1 MQFIDRFEVVT
12 TEKVPF
18 TYRVAGIGARFLAW
32 LVDWLLIVMLTFG
45 GVFFLAQFDRAGEG
59 AGSGAVIL
67 WMFALTW
74 GYFLV
79 FEWLWLGQT
88 PGKRVLG
95 IRVIQERGASISLLQ
110 SAVRNIVRAID
121 AMPLILGV
129 PFCVLGFGAMA
140 TNSRHRRLGDWA
152 AGTLV
157 VHVERQAP
165 LIRALHD
172 GTGVD
177 SLSDAATRQ
186 RLAQLG
192 KEQKQTLLDL
202 CLRREQLR
210 IADRAKLFRAVSEH
224 LQAALGVRPAEHQ
237 SDEKFVLALAA
248 ALTAP
253 VH

>member
-1 MQFIDRFEVVT
+1 MQYADRFEVVT

-32 LVDWLLIVMLTFG
+32 LVDWLLIVALTIAGML
-45 GVFFLAQFDRAGEG
+45 FLAQFDRAG
-59 AGSGAVIL
+59 AGVGTGAVIL

-74 GYFLV
+74 GYFLI

-95 IRVIQERGASISLLQ
+95 IRVIQERGASITFLQ
-110 SAVRNIVRAID
+110 AAVRNVVRAVD
-121 AMPLILGV
+121 ALPLVLGV
-129 PFCVLGFGAMA
+129 PFCALGFGVMA
-140 TNSRHRRLGDWA
+140 GNARQRRLGDFA

-157 VHVERQAP
+157 VHVERQGR

-172 GTGVD
+172 SGADPLGDAVTRLR
-177 SLSDAATRQ
+177 LS
-186 RLAQLG
+186 QLT

-210 IADRAKLFRAVSEH
+210 IADRARLFRAVSEH
-224 LQAALGVRPAEHQ
+224 LQSALGLVPAEHQ

-248 ALTAP
+248 ALTSPAN
-253 VH
+253 